1 MIQPTDWA
9 NKKPLLILGGYGIT
23 GRLLAGLLLKETDL
37 RLVLAGRSIKKAEEA
52 AAELNRICQDDRVA
66 GACADASD
74 TASLRRVFQGIDL
87 VVVASSTAKYT
98 REVATAAL
106 DAGIDYLD
114 IQYSTQKVSLLK
126 SMQEEIEAAGRCF
139 ITDGGF
145 HPGLPAVLVRYAAQ
159 HFDALES
166 AVVGSVIKE
175 DWRDLS
181 LADGTLE
188 ELLEEFN
195 DFVPLVYKEGRWK
208 KASMYGM
215 SDMLTMNF
223 GREFGKQYCVPLFL
237 EEMRPLPES
246 IPSLKETGFFVG
258 GFNWFVDWLVLPLA
272 ALGIKLWPRA
282 AIKPM
287 GRMMRWGLITFSK
300 PPYGTMLKAEAQGA
314 SEGRAKVMDITL
326 YHEDGYVFTA
336 IPVVACLLQYLDGS
350 IKKPGLWTQANI
362 VEPDRLIRDMERMGI
377 EVKIQ
382 TTWIG
387 D

>member
-1 MIQPTDWA
+1 MIQPTDWT

-74 TASLRRVFQGIDL
+74 AASLTGVFQGVDM

-98 REVATAAL
+98 QEVATAAL
-106 DAGIDYLD
+106 EADIDYLD
-114 IQYSTQKVSLLK
+114 IQYSTQKVGVLK
-126 SMQEEIEAAGRCF
+126 SIQKEIEAAGRCF

-208 KASMYGM
+208 KAGMYGM

>member
-1 MIQPTDWA
+1 MIQPTDWT
-9 NKKPLLILGGYGIT
+9 NEKPLLILGGYGTT

-37 RLVLAGRSIKKAEEA
+37 RLVLAGRNIQKAEEA
-52 AAELNRICQDDRVA
+52 AAELNHTCQGDRVA

-74 TASLRRVFQGIDL
+74 AASLRRVFQGIDL

-98 REVATAAL
+98 QEVATAAL
-106 DAGIDYLD
+106 EAGIDYLD
-114 IQYSTQKVSLLK
+114 IQYSTHKVGLLK

-159 HFDALES
+159 HFDALEK

-175 DWRDLS
+175 NWRDLS
-181 LADGTLE
+181 LADSTLV

-195 DFVPLVYKEGRWK
+195 DFVPLIYKEGRWK
-208 KASMYGM
+208 KAGMYGM
-215 SDMLTMNF
+215 SDTLTMNF
-223 GREFGKQYCVPLFL
+223 GRKFGKQYCVPLFL

-272 ALGIKLWPRA
+272 AISIKLWPDA

-287 GRMMRWGLITFSK
+287 GRLMRWGLNSFSK

-362 VEPDRLIRDMERMGI
+362 VEPGRLIRDMERMGI